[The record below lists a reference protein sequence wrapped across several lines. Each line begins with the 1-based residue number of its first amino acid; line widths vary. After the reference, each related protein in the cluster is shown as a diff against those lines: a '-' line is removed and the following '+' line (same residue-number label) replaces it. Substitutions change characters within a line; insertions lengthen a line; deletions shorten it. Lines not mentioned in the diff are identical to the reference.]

1 MKKISLLN
9 RKQKMKSHASA
20 YEDQEE
26 NSMGDAGRAKW
37 YEALK
42 GKMGFHHSYAKIIM
56 VANLKDFLKRIDFF
70 KG

>member
-1 MKKISLLN
+1 MPAHMKIK
-9 RKQKMKSHASA
+9 KKT
-20 YEDQEE
+20 EE